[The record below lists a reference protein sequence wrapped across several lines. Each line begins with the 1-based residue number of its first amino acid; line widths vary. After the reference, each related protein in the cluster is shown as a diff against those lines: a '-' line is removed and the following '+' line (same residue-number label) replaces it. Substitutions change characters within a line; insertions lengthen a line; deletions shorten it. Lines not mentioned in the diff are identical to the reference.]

1 MVGTPLAHVAR
12 DSADGHRATP
22 EIPDM
27 AAPPDPNRWPP
38 GAELERDADGDLKA
52 TRFTL
57 PGGVIVVMVLAITI
71 AFLAVVVF

>member
-1 MVGTPLAHVAR
+1 
-12 DSADGHRATP
+12 
-22 EIPDM
+22 M

-71 AFLAVVVF
+71 ALLAVVVF